1 MAIRFATMND
11 LPGLI
16 EGASRMHAL
25 TRFKKL
31 PFNAQRVGDAFAN
44 LIRDPSGKY
53 VFFVA
58 TAINESLVGA
68 LIGVLEQQ
76 IFTDAYTA
84 SIMHF
89 DVLPEARMGG
99 YAVRL
104 LKAFEIW
111 ANNRNVVEISFGT
124 NSGSDIDK
132 VGRFALK
139 MGYTKVG
146 DNFIKI
152 GNAGE

>member
-1 MAIRFATMND
+1 MAIRFATMSD

-25 TRFKKL
+25 TRFKNH
-31 PFNAQRVGDAFAN
+31 PFNAQKVANAFAD

-58 TAINESLVGA
+58 TSADESPIGA
-68 LIGVLEQQ
+68 LIGVVEQQ
-76 IFTDAYTA
+76 IFSDAYTA

-104 LKAFEIW
+104 LKAFEQW
-111 ANNRNVVEISFGT
+111 ARNRCVVEVCFGI
-124 NSGSDIDK
+124 NSDADIES
-132 VGRFALK
+132 VGRFAEK
-139 MGYTKVG
+139 MGYSMVG
-146 DNFIKI
+146 QNFVK
-152 GNAGE
+152 AHQ

>member
-25 TRFKKL
+25 TRFRNQ
-31 PFNAQRVGDAFAN
+31 PFNAQKVANAFAD

-58 TAINESLVGA
+58 TSADESLVGA
-68 LIGVLEQQ
+68 LIGVVEQQ

-99 YAVRL
+99 HAVRL
-104 LKAFEIW
+104 IKAFEQW
-111 ANNRNVVEISFGT
+111 AKNRQVVEIYFGI
-124 NSGSDIDK
+124 NSDTDADLVS
-132 VGRFALK
+132 RFARK
-139 MGYTKVG
+139 MGYYKVG
-146 DNFIKI
+146 ENFTKK
-152 GNAGE
+152 GN

>member
-1 MAIRFATMND
+1 MAIRFAMMSD
-11 LPGLI
+11 LPGLV

-25 TRFKKL
+25 TRFKNQR
-31 PFNAQRVGDAFAN
+31 FNAQKVANAFAD

-58 TAINESLVGA
+58 TSADESPVGA
-68 LIGVLEQQ
+68 LIGVVEQQ

-104 LKAFEIW
+104 LRVFEQW
-111 ANNRNVVEISFGT
+111 AQNRKVVEICFGI
-124 NSGSDIDK
+124 NSGTEVDMLE
-132 VGRFALK
+132 RFALK
-139 MGYTKVG
+139 MGYHKVG
-146 DNFIKI
+146 DNYAK
-152 GNAGE
+152 GGT

>member
-25 TRFKKL
+25 TRFKTQ
-31 PFNAQRVGDAFAN
+31 PFNAQKVANAFAD

-58 TAINESLVGA
+58 TSANEALVGA
-68 LIGVLEQQ
+68 LIGVVEQQ

-84 SIMHF
+84 SVMHF

-104 LKAFEIW
+104 LKAFEQW
-111 ANNRNVVEISFGT
+111 AQNRKVVEICFGI
-124 NSGSDIDK
+124 NSGTDAET
-132 VGRFALK
+132 VGRFAEK
-139 MGYTKVG
+139 MRYYAIGQ
-146 DNFIKI
+146 NFVKTQL
-152 GNAGE
+152 